1 MPLATFDGLFVHDD
15 LFAMASAY
23 AFHLAQNQP
32 FVDGNKRTGL
42 AAALVF
48 LDLNRITIDDPDE
61 RLYDAMISVAER
73 RLDKAGL
80 AALLRELAVP

>member
-1 MPLATFDGLFVHDD
+1 MALFVHDD

-80 AALLRELAVP
+80 AALLCELAVP